1 MNNCGEF
8 TNFYEKKRLRIGKRD
23 KSAIKSLLKSKKCT
37 KSLQDKKFALN
48 LHPHLG
54 IGLWCNGNTPVFG
67 TDIQGSSPC
76 RPT

>member
-1 MNNCGEF
+1 M
-8 TNFYEKKRLRIGKRD
+8 
-23 KSAIKSLLKSKKCT
+23 
-37 KSLQDKKFALN
+37 QDKKFDVN

-76 RPT
+76 RPTKSFTFIVELFLCPYILNVIKGRKIFLERFFVILPLNK